1 MGMRLVLLASLC
13 IHASAFALDPTPSTV
28 DPAVGE
34 GCWVQFFAE
43 RDFKRPMGMLTGGTY
58 INSLAGPGLIG
69 EFDEREYFQRTAS
82 LVVGPE
88 AKLVIYAEPG
98 FDQELVTIGPNR
110 KVPALNDIGF
120 PQRAASLKVLC
131 ERG

>member
-1 MGMRLVLLASLC
+1 MRRLLVAALC
-13 IHASAFALDPTPSTV
+13 LHGSAYAVDPTPATV

-43 RDFKRPMGMLTGGTY
+43 RDFKRPMGMLPGGTY

-82 LVVGPE
+82 LVVGPQ
-88 AKLVIYAEPG
+88 AKLIVYAEPG
-98 FDQELVTIGPNR
+98 FDKELVTIGPNR
-110 KVPALNDIGF
+110 KVAALADIGF
-120 PQRAASLKVLC
+120 PQRAASLKVIC
-131 ERG
+131 DKN

>member
-1 MGMRLVLLASLC
+1 MRRLFLAVLFLHGGAY
-13 IHASAFALDPTPSTV
+13 AVDPTPATV

-43 RDFKRPMGMLTGGTY
+43 RDFKRPMGMLPGGTY

-69 EFDEREYFQRTAS
+69 EFGEREYLQRTAS

-98 FDQELVTIGPNR
+98 FDNELATIGPNR
-110 KVPALNDIGF
+110 KVPALDAIGF
-120 PQRAASLKVLC
+120 PQRVASLKVLC